1 MEADRERGKNYSS
14 RVFFF
19 LFLFFFFL
27 GNKDTSCKFRL
38 FQILFPTLRVKFWR
52 SVLQGFFF
60 FMNVRIFILN
70 TLLYLTFNTSLEN
83 FVVE

>member
-1 MEADRERGKNYSS
+1 MREERIIRREFFSS
-14 RVFFF
+14 CF
-19 LFLFFFFL
+19 FFFFL

-70 TLLYLTFNTSLEN
+70 TLLYLTFSTSLEN

>member
-1 MEADRERGKNYSS
+1 MEADREREKNYSS

-19 LFLFFFFL
+19 LFLFLFFL

-38 FQILFPTLRVKFWR
+38 FQILSPTLRVKFWR

-60 FMNVRIFILN
+60 FYECKNFYSQHSVIFNV
-70 TLLYLTFNTSLEN
+70 
-83 FVVE
+83 

>member
-1 MEADRERGKNYSS
+1 MREERIIRREFFSS
-14 RVFFF
+14 CF
-19 LFLFFFFL
+19 FFFFL

>member
-1 MEADRERGKNYSS
+1 MREKRIIRREFFSS
-14 RVFFF
+14 CF
-19 LFLFFFFL
+19 FFFFL

-60 FMNVRIFILN
+60 FTNVRIFILN